1 MYHTENMTIV
11 EGKFMEEKTDITLAN
26 AANGITFH
34 MQPNIKHSLLN
45 REVRGAINPW
55 TNGLMKNGKPHD
67 NSYENYT

>member
-45 REVRGAINPW
+45 REVRGAINP
-55 TNGLMKNGKPHD
+55 
-67 NSYENYT
+67 